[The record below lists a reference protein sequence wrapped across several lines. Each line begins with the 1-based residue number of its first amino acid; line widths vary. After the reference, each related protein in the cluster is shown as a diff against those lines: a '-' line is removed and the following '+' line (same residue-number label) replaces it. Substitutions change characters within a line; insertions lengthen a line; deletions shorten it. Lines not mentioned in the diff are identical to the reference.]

1 MRNPETRLV
10 LVIDGQGGGIGSQL
24 VKLLR
29 PRRPGY
35 GAVGGG
41 ATTVRATTPLHPGG
55 GARGATGENAIRYNA
70 SLADLIAGPIG
81 VILANGIMGEVSPEM
96 ASAISGARAH
106 KVLIPSATCGVHIAG
121 AEGLRLEEYL
131 RRAADDAVQL
141 LTGGAPA

>member
-29 PRRPGY
+29 PRLPADCELCCVGTNVLATNAMLKA
-35 GAVGGG
+35 GAS
-41 ATTVRATTPLHPGG
+41 
-55 GARGATGENAIRYNA
+55 RGATGENAIRYNA

-96 ASAISGARAH
+96 ASAISGARSSLTTNA
-106 KVLIPSATCGVHIAG
+106 VPSVSVMPTALPN
-121 AEGLRLEEYL
+121 EPPPR
-131 RRAADDAVQL
+131 
-141 LTGGAPA
+141 

>member
-29 PRRPGY
+29 PRLPADCELCCVGTNVLATNAMLKA
-35 GAVGGG
+35 GAS
-41 ATTVRATTPLHPGG
+41 
-55 GARGATGENAIRYNA
+55 RGATGANAIRYNA